1 MTDSPDVRVARPP
14 GHIDQLLVPVPAL
27 HTTLYG
33 LALGRDREMLCYWLG
48 EALPN
53 DTGDRTRA
61 VVLTAAFPQI
71 ESGYDYFRLLDGQM
85 GRITDWCAAR
95 GLWVLAQVHTH
106 PTDEPHSE
114 ADECWPASHRRG
126 FLSIVIPFFA
136 QFSTVRD
143 PQWRVHELLE
153 RQTWRE
159 VDPRERV
166 RIVPDVWLPSRE
178 QADDD

>member
-1 MTDSPDVRVARPP
+1 MMDSREVCVARPP
-14 GHIDQLLVPVPAL
+14 GHLDQLLVPASAL

-33 LALGRDREMLCYWLG
+33 LGLGREREMLCYWLG

-53 DTGDRTRA
+53 GTQNRTRA
-61 VVLTAAFPQI
+61 VVLTVGFPQI
-71 ESGYDYFRLLDGQM
+71 ESDYDHFRLLDGQM
-85 GRITDWCAAR
+85 GRLTQWCAAR

-114 ADECWPASHRRG
+114 ADECWPASHRLG

-143 PQWRVHELLE
+143 PQWRVHELVE
-153 RQTWRE
+153 QRTWRE
-159 VDPRERV
+159 VDPRERF
-166 RIVPDVWLPSRE
+166 RIVPDVWLAAAAE
-178 QADDD
+178 VDD